1 MRPLLVAVPRLG
13 IYQQNAHR
21 PPRAVPYGDCELMN
35 RRTLTGLLGT
45 AVLTVAVAAC
55 GSSSTGSSSS
65 STTTTAGP
73 PLIAEPTTGVTFSD
87 DFNPYDSNSVAAQ
100 MGTRTLVNEPLIEF
114 DVLDPTSS
122 GTHYWLASAYS
133 FNSTGTKLSITI
145 KSGIKFNNGS
155 SFGPADVVATYK
167 MLMNP
172 KANIN
177 GMPAQSSAPTASG
190 NVVTLTFATA
200 QYTSLFTIL
209 GNTFILKASVATQI
223 AANATVAIKDPVGTG
238 PFMLDSYSSSLIK
251 WKPNPNYW
259 GGKPPESEI
268 ETPSL
273 ATNAAAS
280 DALVS
285 GQLDWAGNDI
295 PNIYSTFVD
304 LNPQTNNAWFAAGST
319 VTLWFNLNTGNGGA
333 TGIGDAQVRK
343 AVSYGIDRNAL
354 GLLGESGYEQ
364 PASSSSGLILPAQ
377 KSYLPSSGSLTNDL
391 STAGNVPDAVTAKA
405 DNLPTGDDVYDI
417 LTADGYT
424 APTSSSYSAT
434 SGYTKGGNCTSNS
447 PTNCWEK
454 GGQDISFSVY
464 DPIAFSD
471 YWEDAALISSEL
483 QAVGMDVTTKAAQGY
498 SDWFSGYS
506 TSATGWQTLIHWG
519 NGGSIPYV
527 QYEDWFDATQSSTS
541 AAYTG
546 MKAFSGD
553 AAAATALTTYAST
566 NPSDTSTINTTV
578 QSLETIMSTQVPYVP
593 LLYGADWNV
602 FSSANYTGWPN
613 QSHPYMNP
621 SPRDPQMP
629 YILMQ
634 LKPVAH

>member
-1 MRPLLVAVPRLG
+1 
-13 IYQQNAHR
+13 
-21 PPRAVPYGDCELMN
+21 MN
-35 RRTLTGLLGT
+35 RRALVGLLGV
-45 AVLTVAVAAC
+45 AVLAVAAC
-55 GSSSTGSSSS
+55 GSSSTATSSGGTSK
-65 STTTTAGP
+65 AGP

-87 DFNPYDSNSVAAQ
+87 DFNPYDGNSVAAQ
-100 MGTRTLVNEPLIEF
+100 MGTRSMVNEPLIEY
-114 DVLDPTSS
+114 DQLDPTSS
-122 GTHYWLASAYS
+122 GTHPWLATAYS
-133 FNSTGTKLSITI
+133 FQNSGKDLQITI
-145 KSGIKFNNGS
+145 RKNVKFNDGS
-155 SFGPADVVATYK
+155 AFGPADVAATFS
-167 MLMNP
+167 MLMSTA
-172 KANIN
+172 KANVN
-177 GMPAQSSAPTASG
+177 GVPPQSAAPTVSG
-190 NVVTLTFATA
+190 NTVTLHFATA

-209 GNTFILKASVATQI
+209 GNTYILKASTATQI
-223 AANATVAIKDPVGTG
+223 AANPAVAIKDPVGTG

-295 PNIYSTFVD
+295 PNVYSNYVNLD
-304 LNPQTNNAWFAAGST
+304 PQTNHAWFAAGST
-319 VTLWFNLNTGNGGA
+319 VTLWFNLNSGNGGA

-354 GLLGESGYEQ
+354 ALLGESGYEE

-377 KSYLPSSGSLTNDL
+377 KAFLPSSGSLTGDL

-417 LTADGYT
+417 LSADGW
-424 APTSSSYSAT
+424 APPTSSTYNSGTGTFT
-434 SGYTKGGNCTSNS
+434 SGGNCDGSNTANCWTKGGQII
-447 PTNCWEK
+447 K
-454 GGQDISFSVY
+454 FSVY

-471 YWEDAALISSEL
+471 YWEDVALISQEL
-483 QAVGMDVTTKAAQGY
+483 QPLGMDVTTKPAQGY

-506 TSATGWQTLIHWG
+506 TSTTDWQTLIHWG
-519 NGGSIPYV
+519 SGGSIPYI
-527 QYEDWFDATQSSTS
+527 QYEDWFDATSATNS
-541 AAYTG
+541 AAYAG
-546 MKAFSGD
+546 VSIS
-553 AAAATALTTYAST
+553 AAESALTQYAST
-566 NPSDTSTINTTV
+566 DPSDTATLNPIV
-578 QSLETIMSTQVPYVP
+578 QSLETIMSTQIPYVP

-602 FSSANYTGWPN
+602 YSSAGYTGWPD

-621 SPRDPQMP
+621 SPSDPQMP

-634 LKPVAH
+634 LKPVA

>member
-1 MRPLLVAVPRLG
+1 
-13 IYQQNAHR
+13 
-21 PPRAVPYGDCELMN
+21 MN

-65 STTTTAGP
+65 SSTTTAGP

-200 QYTSLFTIL
+200 QYTALYTIL
-209 GNTFILKASVATQI
+209 GNEYMLQAAQANSIAS
-223 AANATVAIKDPVGTG
+223 NPTVKITTPIGTG
-238 PFMLDSYSSSLIK
+238 PFMLDSYSSALIK

-483 QAVGMDVTTKAAQGY
+483 QALGMQVTTKAAQGY
-498 SDWFSGYS
+498 SDWYTGYS
-506 TSATGWQTLIHWG
+506 TSTTDWQTLLHWG

-546 MKAFSGD
+546 MKTFSGD
-553 AAAATALTTYAST
+553 AAAAAALTTYAAT
-566 NPSDTSTINTTV
+566 NPTDTATIATTV

-602 FSSANYTGWPN
+602 FSSAAYTNWPN

-621 SPRDPQMP
+621 SPSDPQMP
-629 YILMQ
+629 YILMH
-634 LKPVAH
+634 LKAVSS